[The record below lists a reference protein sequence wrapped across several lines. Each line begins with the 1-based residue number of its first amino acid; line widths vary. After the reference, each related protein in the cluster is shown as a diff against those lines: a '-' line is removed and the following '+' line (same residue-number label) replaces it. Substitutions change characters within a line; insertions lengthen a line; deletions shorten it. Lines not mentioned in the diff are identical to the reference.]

1 MKPQTRRWLKR
12 TTAIIG
18 ASAITLVG
26 IVLTWISLQHHLGS
40 EILETRHTNFYFV
53 LLFIG
58 VVITGVFLLIRL
70 NTEPESSEARFPGAR
85 VNVLCLMGA
94 ALGFFCMIGLHW
106 ASGSYGIVDS
116 LGRGIEV
123 DWAIRPPMDYFST
136 GEMHSWF
143 FVVGTVLAFFTPIA
157 GLLQLCGITIFAI
170 DLYDIV
176 NGSAGTGTWG
186 AAGFVLAIVAASIVL
201 VSLAFPYGVGYKG
214 RPIDLPGRVF
224 TVSSSEFAEKI
235 RRWRQHTTRHPRST
249 DSHR

>member
-26 IVLTWISLQHHLGS
+26 IALTWISLQHHLGS

-70 NTEPESSEARFPGAR
+70 NTEPEPSEARFPSAR

-94 ALGFFCMIGLHW
+94 VLGFFCMYELIW
-106 ASGSYGIVDS
+106 ASGSHGYSGDPFWP
-116 LGRGIEV
+116 IEV
-123 DWAIRPPMDYFST
+123 DWAIWPPIDYFSN
-136 GEMHSWF
+136 GEIYSWF

-176 NGSAGTGTWG
+176 NGPAGTGTWG
-186 AAGFVLAIVAASIVL
+186 ASGFVLAIVSASIVL

-214 RPIDLPGRVF
+214 RPIDLPGRIL
-224 TVSSSEFAEKI
+224 TISSSEFAEKI
-235 RRWRQHTTRHPRST
+235 RRWRHHESLYLEST
-249 DSHR
+249 DSRQ